1 MATARIFDTLG
12 YAKFL
17 ASRGVEAKVAEAFAE
32 ANNEFLL
39 NDLATKEFVHNEIKQ
54 ATLELK
60 IWLGKTFVVATGV
73 LLTGIPVIVTIL
85 QRLLPAMQP

>member
-1 MATARIFDTLG
+1 MATTRAFDTLG

-17 ASRGVEAKVAEAFAE
+17 ASKGVEAKVAEALAE

-54 ATLELK
+54 STLELK

-85 QRLLPAMQP
+85 QRIIPAM